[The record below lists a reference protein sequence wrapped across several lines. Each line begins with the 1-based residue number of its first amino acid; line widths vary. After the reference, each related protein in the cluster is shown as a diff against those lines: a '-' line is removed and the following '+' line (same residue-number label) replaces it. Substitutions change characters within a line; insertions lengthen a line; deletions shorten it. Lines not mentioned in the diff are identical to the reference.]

1 MKKYLIPVL
10 MAVLLAA
17 SCSKLDIAPRG
28 EMNDKEKAYKNPSI
42 REQVLAGV
50 YAYLYNEATWGAFIS
65 IRMEA
70 ATDVAISR
78 STTAGEVAN
87 NSHTATTLNDPW
99 RVLYAGINAANEFI
113 RLADT
118 YIPDDETAE
127 ETAVRLQQICE
138 ARFLRAFYYFT
149 LVRMFGDVPFR
160 TEPTTDLNDL
170 DIARTS
176 AVEIYH
182 FIVQELDEIQD
193 LMAEP
198 DQVEYGHVAK
208 TAAQTA
214 LADVYLNLTGYLMKD
229 RLPADSMQ
237 NNLMYRRAAHWC
249 RKVLENPVH
258 DITKTDYITLFMNSV
273 RQIPNLNEQIWELQT
288 MYLRT
293 TNGYNTDSRLGK
305 YNGIGGVN
313 TEQYAADAWIYQSAG
328 LRPLYAKISE
338 EDIASYDPEHPL
350 DSWVDGRDQ
359 RATWNCTV
367 FKMTKETKHN
377 APDTTAVTTS
387 PVNVFQFYPGKYR
400 TIYANTAAE
409 CASRSYSGARLP
421 MYRIAEVHLML
432 AEALNALDDQQG
444 AVEQINIVR
453 RRAKATEVQGVPS
466 QEKVFELVVDER
478 ARELCFEGK
487 RRFDLVRWGLYE
499 KKLAE
504 IEPLY
509 RQAYNG
515 ELAATSQGWVRD
527 KMGAFNNFNPEV
539 HYIMPIPQDEIS
551 RNGLIPQSEQN
562 EGWGGNRKWK

>member
-10 MAVLLAA
+10 MALLAA

-28 EMNDKEKAYKNPSI
+28 EMNDKEMAYKNPQI
-42 REQVLAGV
+42 REQVLAGI

-78 STTAGEVAN
+78 STSAGEVAN
-87 NSHTATTLNDPW
+87 NSHTATTLNDTW
-99 RVLYAGINAANEFI
+99 RVLYAGVNAANEFI
-113 RLADT
+113 QLSERYA
-118 YIPDDETAE
+118 PDNETAE
-127 ETAVRLQQICE
+127 EAAVRLQEVCE
-138 ARFLRAFYYFT
+138 ARFLRAYFYFT

-176 AVEIYH
+176 AVDIYH
-182 FIVQELDEIQD
+182 FIVQELNEIQAM
-193 LMAEP
+193 MANP
-198 DQVEYGHVAK
+198 DQVEYGHVAN

-229 RLPADSMQ
+229 RLPADSTQ
-237 NNLMYRRAAHWC
+237 TLMYGRAAHWC

-258 DITKTDYITLFMNSV
+258 DITKTDYITLFKNSV

-313 TEQYAADAWIYQSAG
+313 TKEYAADAWIYQSSG
-328 LRPLYAKISE
+328 LRPLYAKVSE
-338 EDIASYDPEHPL
+338 EDLSSYNPEKTL
-350 DSWVDGRDQ
+350 DTWKDGKDE

-367 FKMTKETKHN
+367 FKMTLDTKHN
-377 APDTTAVTTS
+377 APDTTTVTAS
-387 PVNVFQFYPGKYR
+387 PVNVFQFYPGKFR

-432 AEALNALDDQQG
+432 AEAINAGENDQAG

-453 RRAKATEVQGVPS
+453 RRAHATEIAGVPS
-466 QEKVFELVVDER
+466 QEEVFDLVVDER

-499 KKLAE
+499 KKLRE

-509 RQAYNG
+509 RQAHNG
-515 ELAATSQGWVRD
+515 ELASTSQGWVRD

-539 HYIMPIPQDEIS
+539 HNIMPIPQDEIS
-551 RNGLIPQSEQN
+551 RNALIPQSEQN
-562 EGWGGNRKWK
+562 EGWGGSRKWK

>member
-182 FIVQELDEIQD
+182 FIVQELNEIQA
-193 LMAEP
+193 LMPNP
-198 DQVEYGHVAK
+198 DQVEYGHVAN

-237 NNLMYRRAAHWC
+237 NNLMYRRAAHWS

-258 DITKTDYITLFMNSV
+258 DITKTDYITVFMNSV

-288 MYLRT
+288 MYLRG

-305 YNGIGGVN
+305 YNGIGGAN
-313 TEQYAADAWIYQSAG
+313 TKEYAADAWIYQSAG

-338 EDIASYDPEHPL
+338 KDVSSYDPESIA
-350 DSWVDGRDQ
+350 DTWKDGKDQ